1 MTSASL
7 LKMSVPTSDTAT
19 SAQGLLMP
27 KLQYRFRATFT
38 NFGIGNTGGST
49 GPVTQQ
55 IMDFSRPAVTFD
67 NIDLPIYNSTVKIA
81 GKHSWADITC
91 KLRDDAAGTASSLV
105 AGQLQKQLDFNEQ
118 SSSQAGIDYK
128 FTVQFD
134 VLDGGNGTNSPTV
147 LETWYVYGAYLQG
160 VNYDAAN
167 YATNEVMTISMTIR
181 YDNAQQVLNNDIT
194 NGVGSTSTGST
205 QGQGQAGINPALST
219 GAGGPNFV

>member
-7 LKMSVPTSDTAT
+7 LNMSVPTSDI
-19 SAQGLLMP
+19 SQSSQGLLMP
-27 KLQYRFRATFT
+27 KLQYRFRVTFT
-38 NFGIGNTGGST
+38 NFGITSAT
-49 GPVTQQ
+49 GPITQQ
-55 IMDFSRPAVTFD
+55 IMDFTRPNVTFE

-128 FTVQFD
+128 FTAKFE
-134 VLDGGNGTNSPTV
+134 VLDGGNGTNAPTV
-147 LETWYVYGAYLQG
+147 LETWNVYGAYLQG

-167 YATNEVMTISMTIR
+167 YGSNEVMTISMTIR
-181 YDNAQQVLNNDIT
+181 YDNAEQVLSNGQ
-194 NGVGSTSTGST
+194 GVGTTSTASV
-205 QGQGQAGINPALST
+205 QGQGTAGIVTALAT
-219 GAGGPNFV
+219 AAGGANG